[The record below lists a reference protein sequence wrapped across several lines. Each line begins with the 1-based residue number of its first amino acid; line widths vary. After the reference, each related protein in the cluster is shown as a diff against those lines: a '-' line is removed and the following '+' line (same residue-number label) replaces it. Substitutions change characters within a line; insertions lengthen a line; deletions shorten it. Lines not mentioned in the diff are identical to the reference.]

1 MSEPSPAKVVATT
14 IFVTGLK
21 LEAEIGVYKHELGR
35 AQPLVVDVSL
45 EVDVA
50 GVHRLKDT
58 VNYEFVAAA
67 ARAIAAEGHI
77 ALVETFAERLA
88 HACLEDP
95 RVNAVRVRVEK
106 PLALAPDAAGAG
118 VEIRLVRG

>member
-1 MSEPSPAKVVATT
+1 MSEPSQAKVAATR

-21 LEAEIGVYKHELGR
+21 LEAEIGVYRHELGR
-35 AQPLVVDVSL
+35 TQPLVVDVDL
-45 EVDVA
+45 DVDVA

-58 VNYEFVAAA
+58 VNYETVAAA

-88 HACLEDP
+88 RACLEDP

-106 PLALAPDAAGAG
+106 PLALAPEAAGAG
-118 VEIRLVRG
+118 VEIRLIRT